1 MEYFRQ
7 GGPARASPQVWFWT
21 LVTMFFTV
29 FGQIVFS
36 CKAQAESSDNGT
48 LYAIKEYP
56 DGTRYKV
63 KWENIGTTTD
73 DASTH
78 GGPPRFRAPREGEL
92 EKVSEDGKQVPPA
105 KSNTA
110 PAVKVAQA
118 QESDP
123 PSKPAAPPP
132 GRMAVTANQ
141 SPINTE
147 RVFRR
152 RAEGSSLP
160 ARLGPSLEFGQAYQD
175 YGTDPLRLDPHPPI
189 LSVEEQPSQKVEK
202 SKPFA
207 ASLRG
212 LIFLADPAQIQPLGI
227 PNLQGVESRVSFLSK
242 SQAEKIASPY
252 LQKPVSMKTLSE
264 IRKKVNEW
272 LASTGRTVATVIVP
286 EQEIRGGVIQI
297 LILSGRLGEVRVEGN
312 RYFNSGNLAG
322 DIRLRPDEEIG
333 LPALGDDVAWLN
345 ANPFRQVQTSLAPG
359 SKAGST
365 DVVLEVTDRF
375 PLRPYVSYDNFGVS
389 TLGYDRYSTGFT
401 LMDVWTGWDQKL
413 DYQYLTSGGF
423 SKLQANSASW
433 AAALP
438 WRHTATIFGSYSK
451 ANPDAVGQLDL
462 SSYFWQVSGR
472 YNFLLPTFLFKDNKG
487 DLRHQAYLGFDFK
500 AANSDVFFAGAQLEP
515 STNGLAGLYNIFQLA
530 FGYTGTMTDP
540 FGSTALELVGFAS
553 PGGATGNN
561 SDASFQ
567 QINGGATANYVYG
580 KFLLNRVFRLPEGVS
595 LVGNLQIQ
603 QSNQTLMP
611 TESFGI
617 GGYDTVRGYDQRSA
631 NGDNAYLTNVEIR
644 SPAFSFG
651 QIFGEG
657 DFPDQL
663 VVLGFFDYGQVL
675 QENSDTTTSV
685 NWHLMSIGPG
695 LRYSI
700 GPYFTARFDW
710 GFQLQQAPPG
720 TTGGVGGRAGT
731 SQAVVSATL
740 AY

>member
-1 MEYFRQ
+1 MAYFRFWS
-7 GGPARASPQVWFWT
+7 PARASPESWT
-21 LVTMFFTV
+21 RGPMIILFILFAGV
-29 FGQIVFS
+29 
-36 CKAQAESSDNGT
+36 CLLAKASAESSDNGM

-63 KWENIGTTTD
+63 KWENIGTTAEDTNL
-73 DASTH
+73 H
-78 GGPPRFRAPREGEL
+78 GGPPRFRAPRQGEL
-92 EKVSEDGKQVPPA
+92 EKLPEDGKQAPPEKPIPAPTAKASQVPV
-105 KSNTA
+105 S
-110 PAVKVAQA
+110 V
-118 QESDP
+118 
-123 PSKPAAPPP
+123 PSAKPAEPPP
-132 GRMAVTANQ
+132 GRMAVKANQ
-141 SPINTE
+141 SPITTE

-160 ARLGPSLEFGQAYQD
+160 ARMGPSLEYGQAYQD

-189 LSVEEQPSQKVEK
+189 LSVEEQPSQKTEK

-212 LIFLADPAQIQPLGI
+212 LIFLGDPAQIQPSGI
-227 PNLQGVESRVSFLSK
+227 PEFQGVESRVPFLNK

-252 LQKPVSMKTLSE
+252 MEKPVSMKTLSE

-272 LASTGRTVATVIVP
+272 LASTGRMVATVIVP

-312 RYFNSGNLAG
+312 RYFNSENLA
-322 DIRLRPDEEIG
+322 DEVRLRPDDEIG

-462 SSYFWQVSGR
+462 SSYYWQVSGR
-472 YNFLLPTFLFKDNKG
+472 YNILLPTFLFKDNKG
-487 DLRHQAYLGFDFK
+487 DFRHQAYLGFDFK

-515 STNGLAGLYNIFQLA
+515 STNGLAGLYNIFQFV
-530 FGYTGTMTDP
+530 FGYTATMTDP

-553 PGGATGNN
+553 PGGATGDN

-567 QINGGATANYVYG
+567 QINGGATADYMYG
-580 KFLLNRVFRLPEGVS
+580 KFLLNRVFRLPEGIS
-595 LVGNLQIQ
+595 LAGNLQIQ
-603 QSNQTLMP
+603 QSNRTLMP

-631 NGDNAYLTNVEIR
+631 NGDNAYMTNVELR
-644 SPAFSFG
+644 SPPISFG
-651 QIFGEG
+651 QILG
-657 DFPDQL
+657 DGRFPDQL
-663 VVLGFFDYGQVL
+663 ILLGFFDYGQVL

-685 NWHLMSIGPG
+685 DWHLMSIGPG

-720 TTGGVGGRAGT
+720 TTGGVGGRAGS

>member
-1 MEYFRQ
+1 MAFFR
-7 GGPARASPQVWFWT
+7 GWSLARSSHESRAQSSVF
-21 LVTMFFTV
+21 VCFFLSV
-29 FGQIVFS
+29 GLSLLINVKAFS
-36 CKAQAESSDNGT
+36 SENGS
-48 LYAIKEYP
+48 LYAIKVYP
-56 DGTRYKV
+56 DGTCYKV
-63 KWENIGTTTD
+63 KWENIGKTPD
-73 DASTH
+73 DTNPH
-78 GGPPRFRAPREGEL
+78 GGVPRFRAPRAGEVERLTEEGIEAPSKEPPPGPPL
-92 EKVSEDGKQVPPA
+92 KISQVQVPVSPA
-105 KSNTA
+105 E
-110 PAVKVAQA
+110 PV
-118 QESDP
+118 
-123 PSKPAAPPP
+123 APPP
-132 GRMAVTANQ
+132 GRLAVMSNS
-141 SPINTE
+141 SPTPTE

-160 ARLGPSLEFGQAYQD
+160 ARLGPSLEYGQAYQD
-175 YGTDPLRLDPHPPI
+175 YGTDPLRLDPRQPI
-189 LSVEEQPSQKVEK
+189 LSVDEKPSRKTEK

-207 ASLRG
+207 SSLRG
-212 LIFLADPAQIQPLGI
+212 LVFLGDPTKIQFSGI
-227 PNLQGVESRVSFLSK
+227 PDFQGVESRVPFLSK

-252 LQKPVSMKTLSE
+252 LNKPVSMETLSE

-272 LASTGRTVATVIVP
+272 LASTGRVVATVVVP

-297 LILSGRLGEVRVEGN
+297 LILSGRLGQVRVEGN
-312 RYFNSGNLAG
+312 RYFKTENLSEEV
-322 DIRLRPDEEIG
+322 RLRPDEEIS
-333 LPALGDDVAWLN
+333 LPALGDDIAWLN

-375 PLRPYVSYDNFGVS
+375 PFRPYVSYDNFGVS

-401 LMDVWTGWDQKL
+401 LMDVWTGWDQKI

-423 SKLQANSASW
+423 SELQANSASW

-438 WRHTATIFGSYSK
+438 WRHTATVFGSYSK

-462 SSYFWQVSGR
+462 SSYYWQVSGR
-472 YNFLLPTFLFKDNKG
+472 YNILLPTFLFKDNKG
-487 DLRHQAYLGFDFK
+487 DFRHQAYLGFDFK

-515 STNGLAGLYNIFQLA
+515 STNGLAGLYNIFQFV
-530 FGYTGTMTDP
+530 FGYTATMTDP
-540 FGSTALELVGFAS
+540 LGSTGLELVGFAS
-553 PGGATGNN
+553 PGGATGDN
-561 SDASFQ
+561 SNASFQ

-580 KFLLNRVFRLPEGVS
+580 KFLLNRIFRLPEGIS

-631 NGDNAYLTNVEIR
+631 NGDNAYMTNVELR
-644 SPAFSFG
+644 SPPISFG
-651 QIFGEG
+651 QLLG
-657 DFPDQL
+657 DGRFPDQL
-663 VVLGFFDYGQVL
+663 VLLGFFDYGQVL

-720 TTGGVGGRAGT
+720 TTGGVGGRAGS

>member
-1 MEYFRQ
+1 MIAIFALLT
-7 GGPARASPQVWFWT
+7 GVCFFAKAS
-21 LVTMFFTV
+21 
-29 FGQIVFS
+29 
-36 CKAQAESSDNGT
+36 AESSDHGT

-56 DGTRYKV
+56 DGTRFKV
-63 KWENIGTTTD
+63 KWENIGLSAD
-73 DASTH
+73 DANQH

-92 EKVSEDGKQVPPA
+92 EKLPEDGKPDSPAQPTPALVP
-105 KSNTA
+105 KSA
-110 PAVKVAQA
+110 LA
-118 QESDP
+118 QETAP
-123 PSKPAAPPP
+123 PSKPTAAPP
-132 GRMAVTANQ
+132 GRMTVVPKQTSNPA
-141 SPINTE
+141 E

-160 ARLGPSLEFGQAYQD
+160 ARMGPSLEYGQAYQD
-175 YGTDPLRLDPHPPI
+175 YGTDPLRLDPRPPI
-189 LSVEEQPSQKVEK
+189 LNVEDGPSQKKEN
-202 SKPFA
+202 STPFA
-207 ASLRG
+207 DSLRG
-212 LIFLADPAQIQPLGI
+212 LIFLGDPTQIQPQGI
-227 PNLQGVESRVSFLSK
+227 PDFQGVESRISFLSR

-252 LQKPVSMKTLSE
+252 LDKPVSMKTLGE

-272 LASTGRTVATVIVP
+272 LASTGRVVASVIVP

-312 RYFNSGNLAG
+312 RYFKSENLRG
-322 DIRLRPDEEIG
+322 EIRLRTDEEIG
-333 LPALGDDVAWLN
+333 LAELGDDAAWLN

-359 SKAGST
+359 SEAGST

-401 LMDVWTGWDQKL
+401 LMDVWTGWDQKF

-438 WRHTATIFGSYSK
+438 WRHTATVFGSYSK
-451 ANPDAVGQLDL
+451 ADPDAVGQLDL

-472 YNFLLPTFLFKDNKG
+472 YNILLPTFLFKDSKG
-487 DLRHQAYLGFDFK
+487 DFRHQAYLGFDFK

-515 STNGLAGLYNIFQLA
+515 STNGLAGLYNIFQFV
-530 FGYTGTMTDP
+530 FGYTGTITDP

-553 PGGATGNN
+553 PGGATGDN

-567 QINGGATANYVYG
+567 QINGGATANYMYG
-580 KFLLNRVFRLPEGVS
+580 KFLLNRVFRLPEGIS

-603 QSNQTLMP
+603 ESNRTLMP

-631 NGDNAYLTNVEIR
+631 NGDNAYMTNVELR
-644 SPAFSFG
+644 SPPISFG
-651 QIFGEG
+651 QIFGDG
-657 DFPDQL
+657 RFPDQL
-663 VVLGFFDYGQVL
+663 ILLGFFDYGQVL

-685 NWHLMSIGPG
+685 DWHLMSIGPG

-731 SQAVVSATL
+731 SQAVLSATL

>member
-1 MEYFRQ
+1 MAFFRGWSLARLSQ
-7 GGPARASPQVWFWT
+7 GSGVQSSVFACLFLSIGFSLLIDARA
-21 LVTMFFTV
+21 
-29 FGQIVFS
+29 FS
-36 CKAQAESSDNGT
+36 SENDS
-48 LYAIKEYP
+48 LYAIKVYP
-56 DGTRYKV
+56 DGTSYKV
-63 KWENIGTTTD
+63 KWENISKTPD
-73 DASTH
+73 DTNLH
-78 GGPPRFRAPREGEL
+78 GGAPRFRAPRAGEL
-92 EKVSEDGKQVPPA
+92 ERLTEEGDEVESKQPKPGPTAKINQVQVP
-105 KSNTA
+105 
-110 PAVKVAQA
+110 V
-118 QESDP
+118 P
-123 PSKPAAPPP
+123 PTKPAAPPP
-132 GRMAVTANQ
+132 GRLPVMTNP
-141 SPINTE
+141 SPIPTE

-152 RAEGSSLP
+152 RPEGSSLP
-160 ARLGPSLEFGQAYQD
+160 ARMGPSLEYGQAYQD
-175 YGTDPLRLDPHPPI
+175 YGTDPLRLDPHPPV
-189 LSVEEQPSQKVEK
+189 LSVDEQTSQKTEK
-202 SKPFA
+202 AKPFA

-212 LIFLADPAQIQPLGI
+212 LVFLADPTQIQSSGI
-227 PNLQGVESRVSFLSK
+227 PDFHGVESRVPFLSK
-242 SQAEKIASPY
+242 SQAEKIVSPY
-252 LQKPVSMKTLSE
+252 LNKPVSMKTLGE
-264 IRKKVNEW
+264 IRNKVNDW
-272 LASTGRTVATVIVP
+272 LASTGRMVSTVLVP

-297 LILSGRLGEVRVEGN
+297 LILSGHLGEVRVEGN
-312 RYFNSGNLAG
+312 RYFKSENLRG
-322 DIRLRPDEEIG
+322 EIRLRPNEEIG
-333 LPALGDDVAWLN
+333 LAELGDDVAWLN

-375 PLRPYVSYDNFGVS
+375 PFRPYISYDNFGVS

-401 LMDVWTGWDQKL
+401 LMDVWTGWDQKI

-423 SKLQANSASW
+423 SKLQANSGTW

-438 WRHTATIFGSYSK
+438 WRHTATVFGSYSK

-472 YNFLLPTFLFKDNKG
+472 YNILLPTLPFKDNKG

-515 STNGLAGLYNIFQLA
+515 STNGLAGLYNIFQLV

-540 FGSTALELVGFAS
+540 IGSTALELVGFAS
-553 PGGATGNN
+553 PGGATGDN

-580 KFLLNRVFRLPEGVS
+580 KFLLNRVFRLPEGIS

-603 QSNQTLMP
+603 Q
-611 TESFGI
+611 
-617 GGYDTVRGYDQRSA
+617 A
-631 NGDNAYLTNVEIR
+631 NH
-644 SPAFSFG
+644 
-651 QIFGEG
+651 
-657 DFPDQL
+657 
-663 VVLGFFDYGQVL
+663 GFFDYGQVL

>member
-1 MEYFRQ
+1 MAYF
-7 GGPARASPQVWFWT
+7 GYWGPARASPQARARRAMIMLFVF
-21 LVTMFFTV
+21 LV
-29 FGQIVFS
+29 G
-36 CKAQAESSDNGT
+36 AGLLARAGAESSDNGT

-63 KWENIGTTTD
+63 KWEDIGKSIEE
-73 DASTH
+73 ANRH
-78 GGPPRFRAPREGEL
+78 GGPPRFRAPRQGEL
-92 EKVSEDGKQVPPA
+92 EKLPENGNQTTPAQKPPTPTTKVILEQEAVLPA
-105 KSNTA
+105 KPA
-110 PAVKVAQA
+110 P
-118 QESDP
+118 
-123 PSKPAAPPP
+123 PPP
-132 GRMAVTANQ
+132 GRMVVLPNQ
-141 SPINTE
+141 AAPPKE

-152 RAEGSSLP
+152 RPEGSSLP
-160 ARLGPSLEFGQAYQD
+160 ARIGPSLEYGQAYQD
-175 YGTDPLRLDPHPPI
+175 YGTDPLRLDPHTPI
-189 LSVEEQPSQKVEK
+189 LSVDEQPSQKIEK
-202 SKPFA
+202 AKPFA

-212 LIFLADPAQIQPLGI
+212 LVFLGDPTQIQSSGI
-227 PNLQGVESRVSFLSK
+227 PDFQGVESRVPFLSK

-252 LQKPVSMKTLSE
+252 LNKPVSMKTLSE
-264 IRKKVNEW
+264 IRKKVNDW
-272 LASTGRTVATVIVP
+272 LASTGRMVSTVLVP

-312 RYFNSGNLAG
+312 RYFKSENLSEEV
-322 DIRLRPDEEIG
+322 RLRPDEEIG
-333 LPALGDDVAWLN
+333 LAALGDDAAWLN

-359 SKAGST
+359 SKPGST

-375 PLRPYVSYDNFGVS
+375 PFRPYISYDNFGVT

-401 LMDVWTGWDQKL
+401 LMDVWTGWDQKI

-423 SKLQANSASW
+423 SKLQANSGSW

-438 WRHTATIFGSYSK
+438 WRHTATVFGSYSK
-451 ANPDAVGQLDL
+451 ADPDAVGQLDL

-472 YNFLLPTFLFKDNKG
+472 YNILLPTFLFKDNKG
-487 DLRHQAYLGFDFK
+487 DFRHQAYLGFDFK

-515 STNGLAGLYNIFQLA
+515 STNGLAGLYNIFQFV
-530 FGYTGTMTDP
+530 FGYTATMTDP
-540 FGSTALELVGFAS
+540 LGSTGLELVGFAS
-553 PGGATGNN
+553 PGGATGDN
-561 SDASFQ
+561 SNASFQ

-580 KFLLNRVFRLPEGVS
+580 KFLLNRVFRLPEGIS

-631 NGDNAYLTNVEIR
+631 NGDNAYMTNVELR
-644 SPAFSFG
+644 SPPISFG
-651 QIFGEG
+651 QLLG
-657 DFPDQL
+657 DGRFPDQL
-663 VVLGFFDYGQVL
+663 VLLGFFDYGQVL

-720 TTGGVGGRAGT
+720 TTGGVGGRAGS

>member
-1 MEYFRQ
+1 MAYFRLWS
-7 GGPARASPQVWFWT
+7 PARASPESWARGPMIILFVLFAG
-21 LVTMFFTV
+21 FFLLA
-29 FGQIVFS
+29 
-36 CKAQAESSDNGT
+36 KASAESSDNGT

-63 KWENIGTTTD
+63 KWENIGTTAEATNL
-73 DASTH
+73 H
-78 GGPPRFRAPREGEL
+78 GGPPRFRAPRQGEL
-92 EKVSEDGKQVPPA
+92 EKLPEDGKQTNPEQPTPAPTTKASQVQVSVPPA
-105 KSNTA
+105 
-110 PAVKVAQA
+110 
-118 QESDP
+118 
-123 PSKPAAPPP
+123 KPAAPPP
-132 GRMAVTANQ
+132 GRMAVKSNQ
-141 SPINTE
+141 APIPSE

-160 ARLGPSLEFGQAYQD
+160 ARMGPSLEYGQAYQD
-175 YGTDPLRLDPHPPI
+175 YGTDPLRLDPHPSI
-189 LSVEEQPSQKVEK
+189 LSVEEQPSQKTEN

-212 LIFLADPAQIQPLGI
+212 LIFLGDSTQILPSGI
-227 PNLQGVESRVSFLSK
+227 PDFQGVESRVPFLSK
-242 SQAEKIASPY
+242 SQAAKIASPY
-252 LQKPVSMKTLSE
+252 MDKPVSMKTLSE

-272 LASTGRTVATVIVP
+272 LASTGRMVATVVVP
-286 EQEIRGGVIQI
+286 EQEIREGVIQI

-312 RYFNSGNLAG
+312 RYFNSENLANEV
-322 DIRLRPDEEIG
+322 RLRPDDEIS

-462 SSYFWQVSGR
+462 SSYYWQVSGR
-472 YNFLLPTFLFKDNKG
+472 YNILLPTFLFKDNKG

-515 STNGLAGLYNIFQLA
+515 STNGLAGLYNIFQFV
-530 FGYTGTMTDP
+530 FGYTATMTDP

-553 PGGATGNN
+553 PGGATGDN

-567 QINGGATANYVYG
+567 QINGGATADYMYG
-580 KFLLNRVFRLPEGVS
+580 KFLLNRVFRLPEGIS

-603 QSNQTLMP
+603 QSNRTLMP

-631 NGDNAYLTNVEIR
+631 NGDNAYMTNVELR
-644 SPAFSFG
+644 SPPISFG
-651 QIFGEG
+651 QILG
-657 DFPDQL
+657 DGRFPDQL
-663 VVLGFFDYGQVL
+663 ILLGFFDYGQVL

-685 NWHLMSIGPG
+685 DWHLMSIGPG

-720 TTGGVGGRAGT
+720 TTGGVGGRAGS

>member
-29 FGQIVFS
+29 FGQIVFP

-63 KWENIGTTTD
+63 KWENIGTMTD

-105 KSNTA
+105 KPNTV

-132 GRMAVTANQ
+132 GRMAVKANQ

-175 YGTDPLRLDPHPPI
+175 YGADPLRLDPHPPI

-212 LIFLADPAQIQPLGI
+212 LIFLADPVQIQPLGI
-227 PNLQGVESRVSFLSK
+227 PNFQGVESRVSFLSK

-433 AAALP
+433 AVALP